1 MEHLI
6 ERFTWHYVPFT
17 DYRIPL
23 GGINMS
29 TIVNTLLVMAL
40 LLGVLRALTRRMLP
54 APGRGQ
60 ALAELLVE
68 SWDRM
73 YAVTFDEVGDP
84 HYEEKRRR
92 LVPLLSALFIFILI
106 SNAIV
111 ALPVPF
117 VQEPTSDLNCTL
129 ALGFF
134 SLSCATVYGIR
145 YKGVRGTLKEM
156 AGPLWQTESA
166 AWWASAAGKA
176 SALLFF
182 PIHVIGEVSRMLSIS
197 FRLFGNILGGA
208 TIIAVIFLLV
218 RGLFVPLIMDS
229 FFLAFEAAVQAYVFS
244 MLTLVYVAVAT
255 E

>member
-23 GGINMS
+23 GGVNVS

-40 LLGVLRALTRRMLP
+40 LLGLLRALTRRKSP

-60 ALAELLVE
+60 ALVELLVE
-68 SWDRM
+68 GWDKM
-73 YAVTFDEVGDP
+73 YSVTFNEAEDP

-92 LVPLLSALFIFILI
+92 LVPYLSALFIFILI

-129 ALGFF
+129 ALGF
-134 SLSCATVYGIR
+134 LSITCATIYGFH
-145 YKGVRGTLKEM
+145 YKGVRGTLKDM
-156 AGPLWQTESA
+156 AGPLWESEGA

-182 PIHVIGEVSRMLSIS
+182 PIHVIGEISRMLSVS

-208 TIIAVIFLLV
+208 TIIAVIFLLA
-218 RGLFVPLIMDS
+218 RGLFFPLILDS
-229 FFLAFEAAVQAYVFS
+229 FFLAFEAAIQAYVFS
-244 MLTLVYVAVAT
+244 MLTLVYIAVAT